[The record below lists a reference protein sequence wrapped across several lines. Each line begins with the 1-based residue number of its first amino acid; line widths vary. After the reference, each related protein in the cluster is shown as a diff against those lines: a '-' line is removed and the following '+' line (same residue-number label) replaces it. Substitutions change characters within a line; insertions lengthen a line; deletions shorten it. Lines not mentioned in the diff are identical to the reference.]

1 MVCLGLLLFGLVNV
15 CLSLVWVGLVWYSL
29 VETGMG
35 WLSPVWSD

>member
-1 MVCLGLLLFGLVNV
+1 MVCLGFLLFGLVNV
-15 CLSLVWVGLVWYSL
+15 WLSLVWLGLVWYSL